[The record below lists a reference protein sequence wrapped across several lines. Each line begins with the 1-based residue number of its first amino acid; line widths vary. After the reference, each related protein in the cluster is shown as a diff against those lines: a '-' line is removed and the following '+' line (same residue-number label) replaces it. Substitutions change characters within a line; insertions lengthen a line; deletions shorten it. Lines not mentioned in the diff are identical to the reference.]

1 MPPRDRYAR
10 IAETYDLMLPDQ
22 PARRK
27 FFALVFA
34 RNKVKSV
41 LDCACGTGIDLS
53 WFSALGLETTGSDL
67 SEAML
72 RVARQRLKD
81 EGRRVAL
88 HRADFQDLPAVFKGQ
103 RFDAVVCLSNAINEA
118 YIDVH
123 RALRSMK
130 AVLNDRGIIIFDQG
144 QTDASMK
151 TPPPYSLMVNTRD
164 FTRLFTMDY
173 RRDIMLVHIYDVD
186 HSFDRND
193 IVRHEFKIKI
203 RLLDD
208 WKRILDRAGLRGEF
222 YSWWDF
228 RRYNK
233 RTDQKLIVVA
243 RKAHRAR

>member
-1 MPPRDRYAR
+1 VTVPERDRYAR
-10 IAETYDLMLPDQ
+10 IAETYDLMLPDV
-22 PARRK
+22 PERRR
-27 FFALVFA
+27 FFARLFE
-34 RNKVKSV
+34 RNKVRTV
-41 LDCACGTGIDLS
+41 LDCACGTGVDLS

-72 RVARQRLKD
+72 RVARKRLKE
-81 EGRRVAL
+81 EGRRVVL
-88 HRADFQDLPAVFKGQ
+88 RRADYQSLSPVFKGE

-118 YIDVH
+118 QVDVH
-123 RALRSMK
+123 KALRSMRS
-130 AVLNDRGIIIFDQG
+130 VLDDKGIIVFDQG

-173 RRDIMLVHIYDVD
+173 GRDIMLVRIYDIL
-186 HSFDRND
+186 HSYDRSD
-193 IVRHEFKIKI
+193 IVRHEFPIKI

-208 WKRILDRAGLRGEF
+208 WKRILARAGLRGEF

-228 RRYNK
+228 RRYDK

-243 RKAHRAR
+243 RQSG